1 MRVLVATTAGS
12 GHFAPLVPFAR
23 SLGDAGHEV
32 AVAAPGS
39 FAPAVERAG
48 FDHLA
53 FADAPGEELGAVFGS
68 LSGNSPTES
77 NAVVVR
83 EVFGRIDTRA
93 ALPGMRTLVNEWR
106 PDLVLR
112 ESCEFAS
119 YLAADEAAIPHVN
132 MAVGLAWFGEEFFPG
147 VEEPLTEL
155 GGERDFTNL
164 MRGPS
169 LSLLPLSFED
179 LRSTGGDGVRRFR
192 DDTGERT
199 DAAGRGNQPLPDWWN
214 GSVDPLVYV
223 TFGSVAAGFGL
234 FPDLYR
240 AAIAALADLPVRV
253 LLTLGDAGDPAALGP
268 VPPNV
273 HVEKW
278 WPQDQVMPHA
288 SAMVGH
294 GGVGT
299 TLSGF
304 QAGVPMVVVP
314 LFADQPYNARRVA
327 AIGAGIAL
335 EGGAAALGGLG
346 DAVQRVLT
354 EDTYRIGAGRIAEEI
369 SRLPPAAAAVPWFE
383 ELAGAGTGAP
393 RS

>member
-23 SLGDAGHEV
+23 ALRDAGHDV
-32 AVAAPGS
+32 VAAAPTS
-39 FAPAVERAG
+39 FAAAVERAG
-48 FDHLA
+48 FAHRA
-53 FADAPGEELGAVFGS
+53 FADAPPEELGSVFGS
-68 LSGNSPTES
+68 LDGMSNDEA

-93 ALPGMRTLVNEWR
+93 ALPGMRVLVSGWR

-112 ESCEFAS
+112 ESCELAS
-119 YLAADEAAIPHVN
+119 YLAADDAGIPHVHV
-132 MAVGLAWFGEEFFPG
+132 AVGLASFAESTFPG
-147 VEEPLTEL
+147 LEEPLTEV
-155 GGERDFTNL
+155 GGERDLAGLIQAPT
-164 MRGPS
+164 

-179 LRSTGGDGVRRFR
+179 PACPGGDGVRRLR
-192 DDTGERT
+192 DDTAEQGVAVGPGVR
-199 DAAGRGNQPLPDWWN
+199 PLPDWWD
-214 GSVDPLVYV
+214 GADDPLLYV
-223 TFGSVAAGFGL
+223 TFGSVAARLGL

-240 AAIAALADLPVRV
+240 AAIGALAGLPVRV

-273 HVEKW
+273 HVEAW

-299 TLSGF
+299 TLSGL

-327 AIGAGIAL
+327 AIGAGIVL
-335 EGGAAALGGLG
+335 EGGPAALGGLG
-346 DAVQRVLT
+346 DAVGRVLT
-354 EDTYRIGAGRIAEEI
+354 DDSYRAGARRIAEEI
-369 SRLPPAAAAVPWFE
+369 GRLPPASAAVAWLE
-383 ELAGAGTGAP
+383 ELAGLGAAPP
-393 RS
+393 RA